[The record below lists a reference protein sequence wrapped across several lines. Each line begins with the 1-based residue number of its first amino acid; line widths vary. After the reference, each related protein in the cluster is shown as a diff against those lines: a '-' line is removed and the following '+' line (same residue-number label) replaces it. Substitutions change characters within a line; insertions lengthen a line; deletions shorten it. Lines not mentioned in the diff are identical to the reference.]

1 MSMNNKIRAAVL
13 PVVSVCVPD
22 LYTGEETTYCTFQYT
37 ELPQAFSDDAP
48 QAAVYLVQ
56 VHLFAPRGE
65 NTLKT
70 RRLLRK
76 ALLAADFT
84 APQVGNAS
92 DSTGQHY
99 IFECEYAGGWNDGD

>member
-22 LYTGEETTYCTFQYT
+22 QYT

-70 RRLLRK
+70 RRLLRN

-84 APQVGNAS
+84 APQVENAS

>member
-65 NTLKT
+65 NENAPSAAERTAC
-70 RRLLRK
+70 RRFYR
-76 ALLAADFT
+76 T
-84 APQVGNAS
+84 AG
-92 DSTGQHY
+92 
-99 IFECEYAGGWNDGD
+99 